1 MASIIK
7 ILFESIQT
15 DNTEYVIDFKM
26 VKTKYSEKE
35 VISFFKLLRKFEM
48 LVIEE
53 YNLDMNKYPDEDADY
68 SLETGDSNEYDDS
81 DDSDEYFSQ

>member
-1 MASIIK
+1 MK

-15 DNTEYVIDFKM
+15 DNTEYVIDIKM

-48 LVIEE
+48 LAIEE
-53 YNLDMNKYPDEDADY
+53 YNLDMNKYPEEDANYYLSDN
-68 SLETGDSNEYDDS
+68 DSED
-81 DDSDEYFSQ
+81 DEYSQ